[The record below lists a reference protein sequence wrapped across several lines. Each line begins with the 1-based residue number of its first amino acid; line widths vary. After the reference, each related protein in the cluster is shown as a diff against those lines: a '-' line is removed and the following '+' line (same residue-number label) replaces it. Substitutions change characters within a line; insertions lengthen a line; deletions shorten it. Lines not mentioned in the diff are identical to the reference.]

1 MFARARVHNVH
12 TWRVEAALRGCA
24 ITSAKV
30 AEEVIAV
37 AQGDLTTLVLTDD
50 NHMQSMS
57 AFNEQQCGPGCQLCS
72 ATKRVIHALLGLFF
86 FLTYRTVMVAWICIP
101 TMENILNSYYML
113 LLQQTWWTECGP
125 LTTSF
130 RPSDH
135 FVNQLI
141 NLFIH
146 YFFKSLNQ
154 SCLSKRSNY
163 FWY

>member
-57 AFNEQQCGPGCQLCS
+57 ALMNSSVGRDVSCAVPLNVSYKHCCVSSSFFNVQNSHGGLNLYTHYGKHPKFILH
-72 ATKRVIHALLGLFF
+72 ATSTADL
-86 FLTYRTVMVAWICIP
+86 
-101 TMENILNSYYML
+101 
-113 LLQQTWWTECGP
+113 
-125 LTTSF
+125 
-130 RPSDH
+130 
-135 FVNQLI
+135 VN
-141 NLFIH
+141 
-146 YFFKSLNQ
+146 
-154 SCLSKRSNY
+154 
-163 FWY
+163 